1 MSLFLFNST
10 FAYIGNSIR
19 FNFEK
24 IIYIRVLYEP
34 LSFGYSLK
42 KKKKK
47 NSNVLNSEFGYGN
60 NEVNGTDLI

>member
-24 IIYIRVLYEP
+24 IISIRVRYE
-34 LSFGYSLK
+34 YRMSLFSE

-47 NSNVLNSEFGYGN
+47 NSNVLNFEFGYGN